1 MARKKF
7 QVERPFLEIGGLPR
21 DYCQRQPYWVFLY
34 NDFVLQTEAGSLQ
47 ARLGPVEEA
56 ILERLDELAGN
67 MDSHA
72 EKTALGE
79 ACRKILQLKNEK
91 LGFPPVLDRTA

>member
-1 MARKKF
+1 MSPTK
-7 QVERPFLEIGGLPR
+7 
-21 DYCQRQPYWVFLY
+21 QPNWVFLY

-91 LGFPPVLDRTA
+91 LGFPPVTDKRA